1 MGPWPVMQCM
11 RGELVSV
18 LVWVLMM
25 RERGVLRREEEVVG
39 EERRG
44 EPVEGSVAMMM
55 EDPPEEGVEE
65 GSCGCDGFRVGAAVS
80 AAV

>member
-1 MGPWPVMQCM
+1 M
-11 RGELVSV
+11 
-18 LVWVLMM
+18 
-25 RERGVLRREEEVVG
+25 G

-55 EDPPEEGVEE
+55 EDPPEKGVGEGC
-65 GSCGCDGFRVGAAVS
+65 CGCDGFRVGAAVS